1 MNHYRFPIAILALS
15 ALTLLLFFTAN
26 PDPTAQAAPRSI
38 PWDCSDWQESP
49 AVADADDAR
58 VSMILESLAANRG
71 KSIYCAIDQSDTWT
85 KAETWAAGRDRNERD
100 DTVYFGQSG
109 NFRGFLAAQE
119 GYLTDGE
126 SGVTGVS
133 RDLIFEFPRE
143 ERRRRRYKTVTETRY
158 LAPSAA
164 ADQMVW
170 SEWGGRTEEVSTGT
184 RILQAQH
191 RFTTAGNGAAA
202 NNYYDASIPKARYGA
217 HSRLNN
223 WPTLLREKGNERCR
237 ALGYQRGVNPQMSF
251 VDPSDGTTP
260 WLSTKPSHSDGESND
275 NGTGRAWPDT
285 SVRVEYANPITGSTT
300 SEHITQAEGPK
311 GDTARERAAAAN
323 AHYAYLDMAGNPNW
337 YGWARQSFPFSVTC
351 EKKTRKRR

>member
-1 MNHYRFPIAILALS
+1 MNRYRFPIAILALS
-15 ALTLLLFFTAN
+15 ALTLLLFFTAS

-38 PWDCSDWQESP
+38 PWDCSDWQETP

-85 KAETWAAGRDRNERD
+85 KSETWLAGRDRNERD

-109 NFRGFLAAQE
+109 NFRGFLSAQE

-143 ERRRRRYKTVTETRY
+143 ERRRRRYKTVTERHY
-158 LAPSAA
+158 LEPSYDF
-164 ADQMVW
+164 DQRVW
-170 SEWGGRTEEVSTGT
+170 SEWGGRTEEVASGG
-184 RILQAQH
+184 RDLQATH

-217 HSRLNN
+217 HSRLTN
-223 WPTLLREKGNERCR
+223 WPTLLQEAGDRRCQ
-237 ALGYQRGVNPQMSF
+237 ALGYQRGVNPEMSF
-251 VDPSDGTTP
+251 VDPRDGTTA
-260 WLSTKPSHSDGESND
+260 WRSTKRPHSGGETED
-275 NGTGRAWPDT
+275 TAVGLAWPAD
-285 SVRVEYANPITGSTT
+285 SLRVQWANPITDGTT
-300 SEHITQAEGPK
+300 SEKIAQAEGPK
-311 GDTARERAAAAN
+311 GDTARRNAEAAN
-323 AHYAYLDMAGNPNW
+323 AHYAYLDIAGNPNW